1 MHFDFIR
8 YMGFIHLLISA
19 EETKAQTLDALKE
32 AKIDLEQVV
41 KSVKTAQ
48 FQMAKLEEVRR

>member
-1 MHFDFIR
+1 
-8 YMGFIHLLISA
+8 MGFLSPLILA